1 MLEYLR
7 NTSGCKINLVH
18 APAGYGKTTL
28 LAHCRQSL
36 RQEHRWLFVFTGFAG
51 KNKEPTSGLE
61 QLTPAHY
68 EKESAGFGVLA
79 VVSKPFR

>member
-36 RQEHRWLFVFTGFAG
+36 RQEHRWLCLFTDFAV
-51 KNKEPTSGLE
+51 KRVPMSGLE
-61 QLTPAHY
+61 LLT
-68 EKESAGFGVLA
+68 SLIT
-79 VVSKPFR
+79 S

>member
-61 QLTPAHY
+61 PLTYPLYECAVMGCWALHRVANPA
-68 EKESAGFGVLA
+68 
-79 VVSKPFR
+79 